1 MQIIGKKTFLGKDKE
16 TWRYVLNIII
26 PMSDR
31 NKQAGGIGFD
41 ITDSVFVS
49 KDYWDKV
56 KEEDLFRDV
65 VFDYTTN
72 SYGKPEPCGHRFM
85 DAPVPKN
92 N

>member
-16 TWRYVLNIII
+16 TWRYILNIIV

-31 NKQAGGIGFD
+31 NIKAGGIGFD
-41 ITDSVFVS
+41 TTESVFVS
-49 KDYWDKV
+49 REYWEKV

-65 VFDYTTN
+65 VFDYAAN
-72 SYGKPEPCGHRFM
+72 SFGKPEPCGHRFM

-92 N
+92 